1 MAGLRTMTLMFTD
14 VEGSTRL
21 VQRLGAAWGDVLE
34 QHQVVVR
41 AELAAFGGQE
51 VDTEGD
57 AFFAVFEDASSAVQC
72 ATSIHEQL
80 AGHAWPEDA
89 HVRVRIG
96 LHTGLVE
103 EREGRYLGL
112 DVHTAARI
120 GACAHGGQTVL
131 SETTRLIVGA
141 QDAVTRDLGIHSLK
155 DLPSPVRLHQLGPGR
170 FPPPRTPDARI
181 LVLPPRSGSELRGR
195 EPDLERLS
203 RLWESG
209 ARLVTVLGPAGVGKT
224 SFALAAAQREVEAG
238 GHDVVHVSLE
248 TVTRSDEVLPAVL
261 RAVGVDSADDLAGT
275 LGHRPGLLVLDNTEQ
290 ISAGGDSVSKLL
302 RSIEPLRVLVTAQ
315 APLRITAEQLLPL
328 GPLGLP
334 DGAGLSRL
342 LESPAGAL
350 LCEHIRSVD
359 PTFEPTPATAEVL
372 AEICRRLDGN
382 PLALELAAGRARTL
396 TPDQLLTR
404 LDDALGLLRRR
415 GAGGRHDSLLAAL
428 EWTVSLLSKEAALLF
443 RGLGVFEGGFTVEL
457 VEDVAGSFLDD
468 PAWELEELMTL
479 SLVRRAG
486 SDRLELLPSVRDL
499 ARRRLAEAT
508 DADESWRHAHAQVMQ
523 GLTGSAQVRE
533 AGSVWAAV
541 RWMRERDPLG
551 HADLVAGCEPILDM
565 IPVGAAEDELSA
577 AVQTASLGEDH
588 LLLGRLL
595 ALHAGTLFHADRGV
609 DSLAAREQAEAAFA
623 QTHEFEERAHN
634 LIEWALNSHAQDGE
648 SAFEL
653 LDRADRLLTDAGR
666 PPAPLSVLVRAQILV
681 SLGDTD
687 GCRDALG
694 RLRHLSGSQVL
705 PPDDEQ
711 YVAHLEADCLLLLGD
726 YEAARVRYG
735 DSLRVALQRHDLGQA
750 ANELQGMSMSL
761 GAVHRFEDAL
771 RLLGAAARIR
781 SDFGRQG
788 RYQWWE
794 DLQDRFVLAP
804 ATAELGQEE
813 REHFFSTGRELAP
826 EQGTALGLTLSV

>member
-41 AELAAFGGQE
+41 AELAAFGGEE

-72 ATSIHEQL
+72 ATSIHERL

-120 GACAHGGQTVL
+120 GACAHGGQTVI

-141 QDAVTRDLGIHSLK
+141 QDAVTLDLGVHKLK
-155 DLPSPVRLHQLGPGR
+155 DLPLPVRLHQLGRGA
-170 FPPPRTPDARI
+170 FPPPRTPDARV

-195 EPDLERLS
+195 ESDLERLS

-224 SFALAAAQREVEAG
+224 SFALAAAHRQVEAG

-248 TVTRSDEVLPAVL
+248 SVTLSDAVIPAVL
-261 RAVGVDSADDLAGT
+261 RAVGVDSAEDLAGT
-275 LGHRPGLLVLDNTEQ
+275 LGSRPALLVLDNTEQ
-290 ISAGGDSVSKLL
+290 IPAGGDSVSELL
-302 RSIEPLRVLVTAQ
+302 RCIEPLRVLVTAQ
-315 APLRITAEQLLPL
+315 APLRIPAERLLPL

-334 DGAGLSRL
+334 DGTGLADL

-350 LCEHIRSVD
+350 LCEQIRSVD
-359 PTFEPTPATAEVL
+359 PAFEPTAGTAEVL
-372 AEICRRLDGN
+372 AKICRRLDGN

-428 EWTVSLLSKEAALLF
+428 EWTVSLLSKEAELLF

-457 VEDVAGSFLDD
+457 VEDVAASFLDD

-486 SDRLELLPSVRDL
+486 SDRLEFLPSVRDL
-499 ARRRLAEAT
+499 ARRRLAESP
-508 DADESWRHAHAQVMQ
+508 DAEEGWHDAHADVMQ
-523 GLTGSAQVRE
+523 ALTSSAQVCE
-533 AGSVWAAV
+533 AANVWAAV
-541 RWMRERDPLG
+541 RWMRERDPLR
-551 HADLVAGCEPILDM
+551 HAELVVQCEPILNT
-565 IPVGAAEDELSA
+565 ITVGAAEDELSA
-577 AVQTASLGEDH
+577 AVHTASRGEDH

-609 DSLAAREQAEAAFA
+609 DTLAAREQAEAAFA
-623 QTHEFEERAHN
+623 QTHDVEERAHN
-634 LIEWALNSHAQDGE
+634 LIDWALHSHAQERE
-648 SAFEL
+648 SAFGL
-653 LDRADRLLTDAGR
+653 LDRADRLLADAGF
-666 PPAPLSVLVRAQILV
+666 PPATLSVLVRAQILV

-687 GCRDALG
+687 GCREALG
-694 RLRHLSGSQVL
+694 HLRHLSGSHVL

-761 GAVHRFEDAL
+761 GAVHRFEEAL

-781 SDFGRQG
+781 SDFGLQG
-788 RYQWWE
+788 KYQWWE

-804 ATAELGQEE
+804 ATAALGQEE
-813 REHFFSTGRELAP
+813 REHCFSTGRELAP